1 MKTVECKNILIVED
15 GDALRQSLTEHFGCR
30 NAVRTAKTLAEG
42 CAALA
47 EETFDAVILDLVL
60 PDGNGLSLFDALNSE
75 TPVVILSDL
84 GSDES
89 ILEGLGRGAADYL
102 VKPVSLSV
110 LEAKLALRM
119 LPPKEAVLSKN
130 GLRIDLGKRTV
141 RFFDTPI
148 DLTSSEFNILAFLM
162 RNAGKSFSA
171 AEIYEQIWQMPH
183 LNTQTIRIHLHN
195 LRKKLLQISDEC
207 GALIMT
213 EFGKGYFFRG

>member
-15 GDALRQSLTEHFGCR
+15 GDALRQSLAEHFGCR

-47 EETFDAVILDLVL
+47 EKTFDAVILDLVL
-60 PDGNGLSLFDALNSE
+60 PDGNGLSLFDAINSE

-89 ILEGLGRGAADYL
+89 ILEGLGRGATDYL

-130 GLRIDLGKRTV
+130 GLTIDLSKRTV

-195 LRKKLLQISDEC
+195 LRKKLMQISDEC

>member
-1 MKTVECKNILIVED
+1 
-15 GDALRQSLTEHFGCR
+15 
-30 NAVRTAKTLAEG
+30 
-42 CAALA
+42 
-47 EETFDAVILDLVL
+47 
-60 PDGNGLSLFDALNSE
+60 
-75 TPVVILSDL
+75 
-84 GSDES
+84 
-89 ILEGLGRGAADYL
+89 
-102 VKPVSLSV
+102 
-110 LEAKLALRM
+110 M

-130 GLRIDLGKRTV
+130 GLRIDLSKRTV

-195 LRKKLLQISDEC
+195 LRKKLMQISDEC